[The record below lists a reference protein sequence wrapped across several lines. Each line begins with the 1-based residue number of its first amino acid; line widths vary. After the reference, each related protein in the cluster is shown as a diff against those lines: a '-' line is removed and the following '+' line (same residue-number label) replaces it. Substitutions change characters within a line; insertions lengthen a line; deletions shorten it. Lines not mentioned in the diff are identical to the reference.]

1 VLGSER
7 NKNSGELHGGAH
19 GAAAPCLSPAAGPPP
34 PTPPLLDFQPFDR
47 DPTRQNIRYP
57 FRGYFAKE
65 TPRIK
70 GINPPSH
77 GVSSGLRF
85 LSFENVFPIGFIQ
98 NMF

>member
-1 VLGSER
+1 M
-7 NKNSGELHGGAH
+7 
-19 GAAAPCLSPAAGPPP
+19 APPRRACLRRPARHRQ
-34 PTPPLLDFQPFDR
+34 PPLLDFQPFDR
-47 DPTRQNIRYP
+47 DPTRQNRRYP

-70 GINPPSH
+70 GINPPSL

-98 NMF
+98 NTF